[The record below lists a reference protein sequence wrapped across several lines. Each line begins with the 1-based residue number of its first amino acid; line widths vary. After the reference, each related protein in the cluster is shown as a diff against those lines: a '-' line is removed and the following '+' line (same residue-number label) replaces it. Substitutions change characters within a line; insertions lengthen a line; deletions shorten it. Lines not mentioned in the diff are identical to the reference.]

1 MYGRFSNSGIVAI
14 KDHAEAL
21 KRWDGIKPI
30 RGRAGDERPIG
41 KRSKNYMQ
49 IRKND
54 DGSVACVLYKS
65 DVVTFFPDNKVRVS
79 VPPQWRSNTTAK
91 FIEDVLGYYRV
102 GTCIKD
108 NDLIMAVKGSDARY
122 LRAGENVM
130 FELDQ
135 GGSLKLISNDR
146 VHTIYNID
154 RTAMNAARKS
164 LKSFMKY
171 LLGSIKLREGVY
183 SLEQANDVVN
193 YLRSTMEL
201 GKASAAREWYT
212 RAAWDLELP
221 RDNYYH
227 RSVGIEE
234 LIKMYKFFI
243 DRAINGSPEEHNHL
257 ACWAAMSAGSYNSR
271 DEKYITTTA
280 QAKKLVDGMLLA
292 INPSIFV
299 KQVES
304 RERIQIN
311 RYRNF
316 ERFVKLAEEQA

>member
-1 MYGRFSNSGIVAI
+1 MYGRFSNDGIVAI
-14 KDHAEAL
+14 RDHAEAL
-21 KRWDGIKPI
+21 KRWEGIKPI
-30 RGRAGDERPIG
+30 RGRARDERPIG
-41 KRSKNYMQ
+41 KRSKNHMQ

-79 VPPQWRSNTTAK
+79 VPAQWRSNTTAK
-91 FIEDVLGYYRV
+91 FIEAVLGYYRV
-102 GTCIKD
+102 GTGIRD
-108 NDLIMAVKGSDARY
+108 YDLIMAIKGADARY

-130 FELDQ
+130 FEVAQ
-135 GGSLKLISNDR
+135 GGSLKLLSNDR

-171 LLGSIKLREGVY
+171 LTGSIKLREGVY
-183 SLEQANDVVN
+183 SLEQAKETVT
-193 YLRSTMEL
+193 YLMGSKMIGEV
-201 GKASAAREWYT
+201 SAAREWYA
-212 RAAWDLELP
+212 RAAWDLGLP

-227 RSVGIEE
+227 RSVGVEE
-234 LIKMYKFFI
+234 LTKMYKFFI

-257 ACWAAMSAGSYNSR
+257 ACWVAMSAGRYNSR
-271 DEKYITTTA
+271 DEKYIATIA
-280 QAKKLVDGMLLA
+280 QAKKLIDSMLLA

-299 KQVES
+299 KNVEA
-304 RERIQIN
+304 RDRIQIN